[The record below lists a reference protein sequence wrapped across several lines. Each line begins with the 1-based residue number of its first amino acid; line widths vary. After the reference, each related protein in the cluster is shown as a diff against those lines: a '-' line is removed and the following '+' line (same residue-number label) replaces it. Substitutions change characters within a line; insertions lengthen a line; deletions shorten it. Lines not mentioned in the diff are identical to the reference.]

1 MVSEHGRAALTQ
13 GRGTCKTGVSQAPA
27 SHNLLGPWLVSRLH
41 QLKDINS
48 LSSLVKGDTNTFEV
62 VCASISFGIY
72 NIYKVRYLN
81 ISMCAM
87 VMLVLVLVMMVV
99 AMGALSGKNLL

>member
-1 MVSEHGRAALTQ
+1 M
-13 GRGTCKTGVSQAPA
+13 
-27 SHNLLGPWLVSRLH
+27 H

-62 VCASISFGIY
+62 VCASISFRIY

-81 ISMCAM
+81 
-87 VMLVLVLVMMVV
+87 MLVVVLVMMAV
-99 AMGALSGKNLL
+99 ARGGKPLL